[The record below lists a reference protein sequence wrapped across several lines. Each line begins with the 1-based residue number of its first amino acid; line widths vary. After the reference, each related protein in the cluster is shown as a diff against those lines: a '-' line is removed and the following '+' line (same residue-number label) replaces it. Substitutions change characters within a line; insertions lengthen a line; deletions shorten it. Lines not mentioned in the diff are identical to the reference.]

1 MVAFVVPAGITGAR
15 IAGPYI
21 ANLVRQYGPAVAKGI
36 INLINKD
43 DEDKKKTVTIDEEG
57 NVLPDLPDQMPD
69 PDEDPDE
76 PTIIFDDPQTLSRKL
91 VEQEIQNLIDKS
103 IDKLSE
109 KYKEIDEKRK
119 FDLYREDPSVK

>member
-91 VEQEIQNLIDKS
+91 EAASNSSCGTFLT
-103 IDKLSE
+103 LSNSFT
-109 KYKEIDEKRK
+109 Y
-119 FDLYREDPSVK
+119 LL